1 VTKKDVEVGEIV
13 TAGKNVISVISD
25 SDLEIEANVSEI
37 NIGKVAVGNPVVITM
52 DAFPGEKF
60 SGTVSYI
67 DPGETLLDGVVN
79 YKVTIAINK
88 SDKTSLI
95 KSGLTTNLEII
106 TNTKSG
112 VLRVPV
118 YSVKDGKVLKQVAP
132 TSKEFVESPV
142 TLGVVG
148 GDGYAEAVSGVN
160 EGDVIRVDNTTTQ

>member
-1 VTKKDVEVGEIV
+1 
-13 TAGKNVISVISD
+13 
-25 SDLEIEANVSEI
+25 
-37 NIGKVAVGNPVVITM
+37 M

-132 TSKEFVESPV
+132 IT
-142 TLGVVG
+142 
-148 GDGYAEAVSGVN
+148 
-160 EGDVIRVDNTTTQ
+160 